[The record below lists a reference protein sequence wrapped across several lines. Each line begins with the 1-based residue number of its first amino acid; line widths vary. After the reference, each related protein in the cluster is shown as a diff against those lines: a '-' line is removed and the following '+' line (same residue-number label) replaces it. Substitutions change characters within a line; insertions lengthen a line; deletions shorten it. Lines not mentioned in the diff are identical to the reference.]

1 MSYHSAVSKNRI
13 MNHGYRRDSSSGA
26 ARLLPL
32 LLALTLAAVASI
44 GVAAQTPDPFVG
56 TWKLNVAKSTTTFKS
71 ATTVVESAG
80 DGIRTT
86 ADMVRG
92 DGATDHFTWTA
103 RYDGQDNP
111 VIGAS
116 PYGSGAH
123 SIALTRIDS
132 HTAKIVTKLDGKVTI
147 TQTLVVSTDGKTRTI
162 HTTGTDDKGRP
173 VNTTAFYE
181 KQ

>member
-1 MSYHSAVSKNRI
+1 MLPPRLVLVLVLAGLASA
-13 MNHGYRRDSSSGA
+13 
-26 ARLLPL
+26 
-32 LLALTLAAVASI
+32 
-44 GVAAQTPDPFVG
+44 GVPAQTSDPFVG
-56 TWKLNVAKSTTTFKS
+56 TWKLNVAKSKTTLTS
-71 ATTVVESAG
+71 GTTVVESAG

-92 DGATDHFTWTA
+92 DGTADHFTWMA
-103 RYDGQDNP
+103 KYDGTDNP

-123 SIALTRIDS
+123 SIALTRIDA

-147 TQTLVVSTDGKTRTI
+147 TQTLVVSIDGKTRTI
-162 HTTGTDDKGRP
+162 HTTGTDDKGQP
-173 VNTTAFYE
+173 VDTMAIYD